1 MTEVIQ
7 TRTEGGIFE
16 VTLDRPKANAID
28 LATSRKMGDVFQSFR
43 DNKSL
48 RVCILRTAGEKFF
61 RLAGILRPQQVTL
74 SLLIMASV
82 DLAACKSFAI

>member
-28 LATSRKMGDVFQSFR
+28 LATSRKMGEVFQTFR
-43 DNKSL
+43 DDKSL
-48 RVCILRTAGEKFF
+48 RV
-61 RLAGILRPQQVTL
+61 
-74 SLLIMASV
+74 
-82 DLAACKSFAI
+82 